1 MESILY
7 EKRFDTGT
15 TAEISEDFTLP
26 DYEPGIRR
34 VLGVRGQAAVDGK
47 YLSGGECEADG
58 TVTFVLCYLDGD
70 GRLCET
76 SETAGFTAKLPLRPE
91 GSDPA
96 SDSPD
101 RFGPDD
107 LILTAEAE
115 NVSCRV
121 TGPRR
126 FTLSGRV
133 RLSVL
138 SERECDFTLS
148 SDPGITVR
156 RKTRRVKTA
165 AMSDSRG
172 SFEVSGEIREREGR
186 IAGAQGQIT
195 VNETRVENGRL
206 RFRGDAWVTVLLA
219 RTDPESGGEEYLITR
234 GRAAVEES
242 IPIRDLPENASPL
255 AAVFPKVLLTEFETD
270 PASGTVR
277 WRMEYDADAAL
288 LCCRDAEITEDAYSP
303 SSPTEAEE
311 KNVLC
316 CTPAAVRNGRL
327 TLTGKF
333 RTPSDAEFITAWG
346 SASVDRTA
354 VQGGRAS
361 VTGSVRVTAVTRS
374 GGEFSTDEIVLPL
387 RYEWEARENAP
398 DAENGSLPGRVEAG
412 IAEIAARPSV
422 SDGGT
427 DWTVTAEIWLAAALM
442 AEEPVRGVVR
452 LDPAGEGGKEGGSVV
467 RVYVPEPGE
476 TAWDVEKRFRLAEE
490 AVMAD
495 GVYVI

>member
-1 MESILY
+1 M
-7 EKRFDTGT
+7 
-15 TAEISEDFTLP
+15 
-26 DYEPGIRR
+26 
-34 VLGVRGQAAVDGK
+34 
-47 YLSGGECEADG
+47 
-58 TVTFVLCYLDGD
+58 
-70 GRLCET
+70 
-76 SETAGFTAKLPLRPE
+76 
-91 GSDPA
+91 
-96 SDSPD
+96 
-101 RFGPDD
+101 
-107 LILTAEAE
+107 
-115 NVSCRV
+115 
-121 TGPRR
+121 
-126 FTLSGRV
+126 
-133 RLSVL
+133 
-138 SERECDFTLS
+138 
-148 SDPGITVR
+148 
-156 RKTRRVKTA
+156 
-165 AMSDSRG
+165 
-172 SFEVSGEIREREGR
+172 
-186 IAGAQGQIT
+186 
-195 VNETRVENGRL
+195 
-206 RFRGDAWVTVLLA
+206 
-219 RTDPESGGEEYLITR
+219 
-234 GRAAVEES
+234 EES

-412 IAEIAARPSV
+412 IAEITARPSV

>member
-101 RFGPDD
+101 RFG
-107 LILTAEAE
+107 
-115 NVSCRV
+115 
-121 TGPRR
+121 
-126 FTLSGRV
+126 
-133 RLSVL
+133 
-138 SERECDFTLS
+138 LS

-156 RKTRRVKTA
+156 WKTRRVKTA

-311 KNVLC
+311 KNH
-316 CTPAAVRNGRL
+316 
-327 TLTGKF
+327 
-333 RTPSDAEFITAWG
+333 
-346 SASVDRTA
+346 
-354 VQGGRAS
+354 
-361 VTGSVRVTAVTRS
+361 
-374 GGEFSTDEIVLPL
+374 
-387 RYEWEARENAP
+387 
-398 DAENGSLPGRVEAG
+398 
-412 IAEIAARPSV
+412 
-422 SDGGT
+422 
-427 DWTVTAEIWLAAALM
+427 
-442 AEEPVRGVVR
+442 
-452 LDPAGEGGKEGGSVV
+452 
-467 RVYVPEPGE
+467 
-476 TAWDVEKRFRLAEE
+476 
-490 AVMAD
+490 
-495 GVYVI
+495 

>member
-165 AMSDSRG
+165 AMSESRG

-195 VNETRVENGRL
+195 DV
-206 RFRGDAWVTVLLA
+206 
-219 RTDPESGGEEYLITR
+219 SGSGATR
-234 GRAAVEES
+234 G
-242 IPIRDLPENASPL
+242 
-255 AAVFPKVLLTEFETD
+255 
-270 PASGTVR
+270 
-277 WRMEYDADAAL
+277 
-288 LCCRDAEITEDAYSP
+288 
-303 SSPTEAEE
+303 
-311 KNVLC
+311 
-316 CTPAAVRNGRL
+316 
-327 TLTGKF
+327 
-333 RTPSDAEFITAWG
+333 
-346 SASVDRTA
+346 
-354 VQGGRAS
+354 
-361 VTGSVRVTAVTRS
+361 
-374 GGEFSTDEIVLPL
+374 
-387 RYEWEARENAP
+387 
-398 DAENGSLPGRVEAG
+398 
-412 IAEIAARPSV
+412 
-422 SDGGT
+422 
-427 DWTVTAEIWLAAALM
+427 
-442 AEEPVRGVVR
+442 
-452 LDPAGEGGKEGGSVV
+452 
-467 RVYVPEPGE
+467 
-476 TAWDVEKRFRLAEE
+476 
-490 AVMAD
+490 
-495 GVYVI
+495 